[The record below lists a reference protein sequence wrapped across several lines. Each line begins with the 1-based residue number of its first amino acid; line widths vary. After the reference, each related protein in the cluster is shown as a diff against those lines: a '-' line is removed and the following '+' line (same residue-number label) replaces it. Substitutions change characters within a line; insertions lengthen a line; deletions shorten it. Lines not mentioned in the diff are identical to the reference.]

1 MILLILYT
9 KKPRLREVRKL
20 AQRAIANNQW
30 RWALNPGSS
39 DSSTAV
45 DNWWL
50 MPEITTAA
58 NSMSNTILNTLLT
71 HFISTITVKGVR
83 ILFVPT

>member
-1 MILLILYT
+1 MIILILYT

-45 DNWWL
+45 DN
-50 MPEITTAA
+50 
-58 NSMSNTILNTLLT
+58 
-71 HFISTITVKGVR
+71 
-83 ILFVPT
+83 